1 MKLDSSI
8 PAAAAAANT
17 TLSAALNRLSLLSPQ
32 RFNKPLAARRTAV
45 EPMVPSHAN
54 LQATPSVIHRVPTV
68 EITFGTDPQAL
79 VRRAA
84 YTVAPGPLRNFLRS
98 VMAARDVNRVLTLLP
113 GDSRPFQRLPIDRL
127 RAAAEAAS
135 YQSLQAPRARD
146 TLYAAV
152 VVAGIESLLGETVE
166 SPYTSGDVIRSVVRD
181 AMRTLDAVDTNHAQS
196 LRNCLGWGNE
206 DESYNPRTQALQYRV
221 IAAVQNL
228 RDARILARNGLCV

>member
-8 PAAAAAANT
+8 PAAATASHT
-17 TLSAALNRLSLLSPQ
+17 SLSDALNSLCLLSPQ
-32 RFNKPLAARRTAV
+32 RFNKPLGKPRNPV
-45 EPMVPSHAN
+45 QPMVTSDVN
-54 LQATPSVIHRVPTV
+54 LQAAPSIIHRVPTV

-79 VRRAA
+79 VRRAVN
-84 YTVAPGPLRNFLRS
+84 TVAPGPLRNFLRS

-113 GDSRPFQRLPIDRL
+113 GDGRPFQRLPIDRL
-127 RAAAEAAS
+127 RAAAEATS
-135 YQSLQAPRARD
+135 YQSLQGPRARD

-181 AMRTLDAVDTNHAQS
+181 AMRTLDAADTHQAHA

-206 DESYNPRTQALQYRV
+206 DESYNARTQALQYRV
-221 IAAVQNL
+221 IAAVQKL
-228 RDARILARNGLCV
+228 RNARILARHGLCV